1 MGKERSGLN
10 YLSYTIQSP
19 DTLSTMVWTD
29 KRTPDTLKKR
39 AILGAIVITSRT
51 EVKGSDTI

>member
-1 MGKERSGLN
+1 MRAGKERSGLN

-29 KRTPDTLKKR
+29 KRTPDTQKKE
-39 AILGAIVITSRT
+39 LYL
-51 EVKGSDTI
+51 EL